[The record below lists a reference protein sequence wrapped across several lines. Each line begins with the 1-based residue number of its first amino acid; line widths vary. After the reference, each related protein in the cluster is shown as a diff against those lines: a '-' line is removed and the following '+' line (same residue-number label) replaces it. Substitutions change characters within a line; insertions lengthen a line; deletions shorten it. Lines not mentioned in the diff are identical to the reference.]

1 MSIFNVN
8 NFVKEPS
15 SGDVEIYFV
24 DINGKIVLSVDPYS
38 STFYVKSTYVYIISD
53 GQVLIN
59 NAIQFSTEE
68 EAYQA
73 LVKLNDIKKYF
84 VENVENISYSK
95 TQSDAN
101 FVSGLTYGIH
111 TGDTSIH
118 FTKNSILL
126 DDLGDVNTGGTQ
138 QGYYL
143 IYSASTWIG
152 TQDSTDLSNYYN
164 KQQVYN
170 TGQTYSKTE
179 INNNFLS
186 LSGGTLTGN
195 LSIINSTIVTNSSAT
210 FSFLKID
217 TNEVGIPV
225 VQVGN
230 VNPFYM
236 SMNWPTL
243 SYNAYWNYGWKFG
256 AGSSSQYG
264 AFHSIDP
271 NSGTFDFYISSD
283 TGNTD
288 EVMPLNRVFTLYPNK
303 DVYAYGNLYSTT
315 FFGNLDWSYITSKPV
330 LNDFSG
336 VSFYTFGLHTGATN
350 PHGTSFTELTYTAHT
365 HNWSNINNTPN
376 TIAGYGIVD
385 AYTQTQ
391 IETILLTYTELEPFQ
406 DHTGDTS
413 IHYIKSDIFLGE
425 LGNVNTGG
433 TQQGYYLSYSS
444 GTWIGIPDSTD
455 LSNYYN
461 KQQVYNTGETYTQ
474 TQTNNNFVSA
484 STFGLHTGS
493 TNPHSTTLSSLTD
506 VSFTNIQEEQMI
518 VYSGGTWV
526 NIANST
532 DLLSAG
538 FKNNEDAWIDNTD
551 GSITLPYSKISLFPN
566 DDGSGYLQNF
576 YVNSG
581 KSGVDFPD
589 LLNYNTNYVV
599 VKYNNGN
606 PIYDIILDDSIIN
619 DTTIIRYLNVYRD
632 DNTLHIL
639 EFGSN
644 GNALANKINS
654 RLIATDQLRRESGL
668 GLTTSGTGTAS
679 IGDALIIEN
688 GVVWNGAN
696 KLSVDYC
703 ISTSADTIV
712 FLLYQSGSSSNWKD
726 IEGLS
731 GFNNTQ
737 YNDYTL
743 SNPLQNLGTSGYG
756 INWIYRGIEDQKHIY
771 IILGTTAYTN
781 SVDAKNAA
789 GPITLPEIITSHALL
804 VGRII
809 TKYQVS
815 TAQDISTAFATVF
828 VGAAV
833 TNHNDLLGIQ
843 GGLPGQYLHLSTSQ
857 HTNLTTNVDAGL
869 LHHHDARYYNTG
881 LTYTKTEVNTFIS
894 GLTNSLTAH
903 TSLTGIS
910 NPHETSFF
918 DLTTTA
924 HTHDE
929 RYYLKTEIYNTS
941 EANNN
946 FLSANTSFYTQ
957 SQSNN
962 NFVSA
967 TTFNSHTGNT
977 NNPHNVTTV
986 QISAYTINQ
995 SNNNFLSA
1003 NTSYYTQTQSNNN
1016 FLSANT
1022 SYYTQAQSNTNFV
1035 SAITFN
1041 SHTGDTT
1048 IHFTKNSILLGELN
1062 NVNTGGTL
1070 QGYYLS
1076 YSSGTWIGIADS
1088 TDLSNYYTKQQ
1099 VYNTGETYTKTEVNT
1114 FISGLTNSLTAHTS
1128 LTGISNP
1135 HETSFFDL
1143 TSTAHTH
1150 LKLDISNF
1158 VENDYVHVTGTENV
1172 SGDKRFMDSI
1182 VIAGNLTVSGITT
1195 FINTQNLSVK
1205 DNIITI
1211 NSGETGS
1218 GVTLRYAGIE
1228 VDRGVYPKY
1237 IFIYDENTQN
1247 FRVGV
1252 TGQTQAVATREDIP
1266 SSSGIAYWN
1275 YSSNRFD
1282 TNSNIKIVGNDIVT
1296 TGLVDGVDISLLNSD
1311 FITHT
1316 GQTNPHGTSFT
1327 ALTYTAHTHDER
1339 YYTISQSNSNFVSA
1353 TTFNSHTSDTSI
1365 HYTKNSILLGDLNNV
1380 NTGGTQQGYYL
1391 SYSSGTWVGIQ
1402 DSTDLSNYYN
1412 KQQVYNTGQTY
1423 TKTETNTLYSA
1434 LTYILT
1440 AHTSLTGSSNPHLT
1454 SFVDLTSTAHTH
1466 LWTNIDNRFSYTNL
1480 SSTTNLDVFDGNSF
1494 DGCNWLYTIKD
1505 GNNLRSGN
1513 VISVWNLSNSSVT
1526 NTDYSTDD
1534 LGVTS
1539 GVSFNVGLIGNY
1551 VELDAYVFSGNWK
1564 INLRR
1569 LSI

>member
-1 MSIFNVN
+1 
-8 NFVKEPS
+8 
-15 SGDVEIYFV
+15 
-24 DINGKIVLSVDPYS
+24 
-38 STFYVKSTYVYIISD
+38 
-53 GQVLIN
+53 
-59 NAIQFSTEE
+59 
-68 EAYQA
+68 
-73 LVKLNDIKKYF
+73 
-84 VENVENISYSK
+84 
-95 TQSDAN
+95 
-101 FVSGLTYGIH
+101 
-111 TGDTSIH
+111 
-118 FTKNSILL
+118 
-126 DDLGDVNTGGTQ
+126 
-138 QGYYL
+138 
-143 IYSASTWIG
+143 
-152 TQDSTDLSNYYN
+152 
-164 KQQVYN
+164 
-170 TGQTYSKTE
+170 
-179 INNNFLS
+179 
-186 LSGGTLTGN
+186 
-195 LSIINSTIVTNSSAT
+195 
-210 FSFLKID
+210 
-217 TNEVGIPV
+217 
-225 VQVGN
+225 
-230 VNPFYM
+230 
-236 SMNWPTL
+236 
-243 SYNAYWNYGWKFG
+243 
-256 AGSSSQYG
+256 
-264 AFHSIDP
+264 
-271 NSGTFDFYISSD
+271 
-283 TGNTD
+283 
-288 EVMPLNRVFTLYPNK
+288 MPLNRVFTLYPNK

-918 DLTTTA
+918 DLT
-924 HTHDE
+924 
-929 RYYLKTEIYNTS
+929 
-941 EANNN
+941 
-946 FLSANTSFYTQ
+946 
-957 SQSNN
+957 
-962 NFVSA
+962 
-967 TTFNSHTGNT
+967 
-977 NNPHNVTTV
+977 
-986 QISAYTINQ
+986 
-995 SNNNFLSA
+995 
-1003 NTSYYTQTQSNNN
+1003 
-1016 FLSANT
+1016 
-1022 SYYTQAQSNTNFV
+1022 
-1035 SAITFN
+1035 
-1041 SHTGDTT
+1041 
-1048 IHFTKNSILLGELN
+1048 
-1062 NVNTGGTL
+1062 
-1070 QGYYLS
+1070 
-1076 YSSGTWIGIADS
+1076 
-1088 TDLSNYYTKQQ
+1088 
-1099 VYNTGETYTKTEVNT
+1099 
-1114 FISGLTNSLTAHTS
+1114 
-1128 LTGISNP
+1128 
-1135 HETSFFDL
+1135 
-1143 TSTAHTH
+1143 STAHTH